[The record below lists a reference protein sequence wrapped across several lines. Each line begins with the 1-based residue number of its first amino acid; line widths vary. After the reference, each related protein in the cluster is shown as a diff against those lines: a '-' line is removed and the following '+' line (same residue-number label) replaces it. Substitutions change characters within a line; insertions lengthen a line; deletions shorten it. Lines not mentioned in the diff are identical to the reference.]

1 MGTFRSSAYEALI
14 AVLLAQ
20 RIAIDMTQEELADGL
35 PRWLGF
41 DHTTIN
47 KIEHGR
53 RNVSFV
59 EAREIGK
66 VLGLTVAQIDRRTQQ
81 HGAGKTHDV
90 VRRAKRKRKR

>member
-1 MGTFRSSAYEALI
+1 MGRFRSSAYEALI

-20 RIAIDMTQEELADGL
+20 RIAMNMTQKELADGL

-41 DHTTIN
+41 DHITIN
-47 KIEHGR
+47 KIENGR

-66 VLGLTVAQIDRRTQQ
+66 VLGLTVAAIDRRVGQP
-81 HGAGKTHDV
+81 GAGKTHDV